1 MVHNIVLTNTI
12 ETNTTDVNV
21 DSEVNCIYSVLRHF
35 R

>member
-12 ETNTTDVNV
+12 ETNTTYVNV
-21 DSEVNCIYSVLRHF
+21 DSEVNCIYSVLRHS